1 MHRGQASLRAVTV
14 RGGVN
19 TEPTSREIRH
29 DQRQPGQRSPAAQ
42 RARRRHRLL
51 DDVLL
56 ARRLH
61 PRPAAADRRRD
72 RRPAGEQPVR
82 NGWATFKHQLHVHH
96 VGEDVTLWPPLR
108 EKITSPAEIGVLD
121 LMEAEHGRIDP
132 LLASIDAVLGS
143 GAGGGEQLV
152 AEVRELADALGAHM
166 EHEEDRALAL
176 VETHLGQAGWD
187 HYTDYMR
194 KTNGLKGGGAYL
206 AWLLDDAPE
215 ATVKHVLGLLPP
227 PVRVLY
233 RRVFQPRYAR
243 TPRWTTG

>member
-1 MHRGQASLRAVTV
+1 MTNGSLGSAPR
-14 RGGVN
+14 
-19 TEPTSREIRH
+19 
-29 DQRQPGQRSPAAQ
+29 QRSVPDGVIDFSMMYFSHDAFT
-42 RARRRHRLL
+42 RDL
-51 DDVLL
+51 
-56 ARRLH
+56 RRLT
-61 PRPAAADRRRD
+61 AAATAGR
-72 RRPAGEQPVR
+72 AGEQPVR
-82 NGWATFKHQLHVHH
+82 NGWETFKHQLHVHH

-132 LLASIDAVLGS
+132 LLASIDAVLDS